1 MSINVSFD
9 CYAVSDRGCCRSLNE
24 DTYICNP
31 EKGLFL
37 VADGMG
43 GENCGEVASRLTA
56 DYFENFITPFII
68 DEDATIPFEQPLDA
82 DPFFTAMLHA
92 IEQTN
97 QSVLQFVEDNP
108 SHRGMGSTLTAA
120 VVHGESLYV
129 AHVGDSRFYCFQ
141 NGQPVQITQDHT
153 RVQELVKKNLLSAE
167 EARNHRQRH
176 ILTQC
181 VGRKKK
187 FKPDIICIETD
198 PETLYMICSDGLFD
212 MLSDDE
218 IGETVMQS
226 EDLEFT
232 GKQLV
237 TLANDRGGKD
247 NITAVLFRQCQENS
261 SQESPDNGHED

>member
-1 MSINVSFD
+1 MSINISFD
-9 CYAVSDRGCCRSLNE
+9 CYAVSDKGCHRRLNE
-24 DTYICNP
+24 DAYICNP

-56 DYFENFITPFII
+56 DYFENVITPFII

-82 DPFFTAMLHA
+82 DPFLNTMAHAMK
-92 IEQTN
+92 QTN
-97 QSVLQFVEDNP
+97 QSVLQFAKENP

-120 VVHGESLYV
+120 VVHEGSLYI
-129 AHVGDSRFYCFQ
+129 AHVGDSRLYSFP
-141 NGQPVQITQDHT
+141 NGQPVQITEDHT
-153 RVQELVKKNLLSAE
+153 RVQELVKKNLLSPE

-187 FKPDIICIETD
+187 FKPDIICIETG
-198 PETLYMICSDGLFD
+198 PAILYMICSDGLFD
-212 MLSDDE
+212 MLSDEE
-218 IGETVMQS
+218 IGETVMLS
-226 EDLEFT
+226 EDLELT

-237 TLANDRGGKD
+237 VLANDRGGKD
-247 NITAVLFRQCQENS
+247 NITVVLFRQCQENS
-261 SQESPDNGHED
+261 SGESL